1 MTSTILAVKF
11 GESSKTYCFSTD
23 DPGIREGDRVVV
35 ESELGIS
42 LGRVASLQCEMD
54 DPSIEVKPI
63 LRRATEADLRQE
75 DENES
80 FRLEAQK
87 YCHERIE
94 ERGLEM
100 KLLTTEVTL
109 DRKRYIFYFT
119 AESRIDFRELVK
131 DLASKLRTRIELRQ
145 VGVRDAARVV
155 GGYGVCGRE
164 FCCKTF
170 LKTFAPISIKMA
182 KQQELVLNTCKLSGS
197 CGRLMCCLNYEYE
210 DEQTFRARKARE
222 AEEARLAAEAKRMEE
237 ERRAEEERLERQ
249 ERERQEAEM
258 LQRIR
263 EREAQQPQTQQ
274 EEKKEERPSRK
285 KRRRPRRKSR
295 PEGQATQPQQQGG
308 QPGAPASQAQAGGG
322 QPQGDSKQRTGG
334 EGKPR
339 RRRRRRPK
347 GKPKSE

>member
-1 MTSTILAVKF
+1 MTSTILGVKF
-11 GESSKTYCFSTD
+11 GDSSKTYCFSTD
-23 DPGIREGDRVVV
+23 DAGIKEGDRVVV

-42 LGRVASLQCEMD
+42 LGRVISLKCETE
-54 DPSIEVKPI
+54 DPSLEIKPI
-63 LRRATEADLRQE
+63 LRTATEADLRQE
-75 DENES
+75 EENES
-80 FRLEAQK
+80 YRLEAHK
-87 YCHERIE
+87 YCRERIE

-131 DLASKLRTRIELRQ
+131 DLASKFRTRIELRQ

-155 GGYGVCGRE
+155 GGFGVCGRE

-170 LKTFAPISIKMA
+170 LKSFAPISIKMA

-210 DEQTFRARKARE
+210 DEQTFKARKARE
-222 AEEARLAAEAKRMEE
+222 AEEARLEAEARRLEE
-237 ERRAEEERLERQ
+237 ERRAEEERRERE

-263 EREAQQPQTQQ
+263 EREAQEAQNQPQQKQ
-274 EEKKEERPSRK
+274 EGAPSKK
-285 KRRRPRRKSR
+285 KRRRPRGKGRR
-295 PEGQATQPQQQGG
+295 REGQPQQQTGG
-308 QPGAPASQAQAGGG
+308 QQGAPASQAQAGGA
-322 QPQGDSKQRTGG
+322 QTQGDAQQRTGKA
-334 EGKPR
+334 GKSR

-347 GKPKSE
+347 GTQKSE